1 VLFEWHED
9 KRLTNIAKHG
19 IDFIDAMQIWED
31 DVLEVPSD
39 QPGHGE
45 ARYIAFG
52 PLAGRIIAVVF
63 VRRGSVLRLISAR
76 RARDHER
83 EAYTRAFGRGP

>member
-1 VLFEWHED
+1 
-9 KRLTNIAKHG
+9 
-19 IDFIDAMQIWED
+19 
-31 DVLEVPSD
+31 
-39 QPGHGE
+39 
-45 ARYIAFG
+45 
-52 PLAGRIIAVVF
+52 VF